1 MLFYKNGMDI
11 IAALR
16 SPQGILVL
24 FHVTNRICFSNH
36 LLRKY
41 SIYFDLADVL
51 STKYASTNG
60 IKCVLSFKKRR
71 KRSLTI
77 IQKKKKKIYETYD
90 PDQHHKQQ
98 QQFGKRIDL
107 TVFVMLNDHLFPSLL
122 YFQRLTLFSFI
133 FYNNSNNKRSS
144 CCNWKMRTPHGTI
157 PQ

>member
-1 MLFYKNGMDI
+1 MDI

-41 SIYFDLADVL
+41 LFRSGGCFNQQNMHRPMESNAFYRSKREEKGVWP
-51 STKYASTNG
+51 
-60 IKCVLSFKKRR
+60 SFK
-71 KRSLTI
+71 
-77 IQKKKKKIYETYD
+77 KKKKKIYETYD